1 MSLAIIRELGAK
13 SVECSIKCDDIRPG
27 RNTPVANRKG
37 LHWKKFKSC
46 EVNRLKKVATVHYPP
61 KHFKGEKKSEVVG
74 SSDYLDLELAF

>member
-37 LHWKKFKSC
+37 LHLKKFKSC
-46 EVNRLKKVATVHYPP
+46 EVNRLKKSSYCTLPSET
-61 KHFKGEKKSEVVG
+61 FKGEKKSEVVG